1 MGVVPVDRPIRRV
14 IRWHDQSGGVM
25 GTDKLDQIKKKA
37 AELARDIQSHSNLT
51 GEELA
56 VKFDYYGCKELGW
69 VCRFEVD
76 S

>member
-1 MGVVPVDRPIRRV
+1 
-14 IRWHDQSGGVM
+14 M

-37 AELARDIQSHSNLT
+37 AELARDIQVYSNLT
-51 GEELA
+51 GEELG

-69 VCRFEVD
+69 VCKFEVN